1 MVFRGQAAG
10 VEGHRRSCL
19 PQAQDFAHKARHQ
32 FEEGTNMRKTFWL
45 AGVTVLALAN
55 PATAADSIKIGFVST
70 FSGPTA
76 VIGNDMRNSFELA
89 LDHMGRKMGGL
100 PVEVIYED
108 DGQKP
113 DVGKQK
119 TEKLVQSDHV
129 DFIAGYIWSNVL
141 LASLKTAVDSQT
153 FLISANAGP
162 SQLAGELCS
171 PYVFSTSWQN
181 DQTPEAM
188 GLYMNQKG
196 VKSVFLIGP
205 NYAAGKDMLAGVKSS
220 FKGQVLG
227 EEYTVWPS
235 QLDFSAELSKAKASK
250 AESIFVFYPGAA
262 GVQFLNQYVQAGLK
276 DQMPLYTAFT
286 IDELSLPLQKE
297 NALGIPGA
305 QEWVNDLP
313 NEQNKTFVADYR
325 KKYPGLR
332 PTYYGAQ
339 AYDAAQLINSAVVAV
354 KGDMSKKDAMKAEME
369 KADFKSLRGP
379 FKYGANHIP
388 IQNFYLQDVVKD
400 ADGALSLKTVS
411 TIVKD
416 NQDRFHDKCPMK

>member
-1 MVFRGQAAG
+1 M
-10 VEGHRRSCL
+10 
-19 PQAQDFAHKARHQ
+19 
-32 FEEGTNMRKTFWL
+32 KTAYLL
-45 AGVTVLALAN
+45 AGAAALALSS
-55 PATAADSIKIGFVST
+55 PALAGDTIKIGFVST

-89 LDHMGRKMGGL
+89 LDHLGRKMGGK

-119 TEKLVQSDHV
+119 TEKLVQSDKV

-153 FLISANAGP
+153 FMISANAGP

-181 DQTPEAM
+181 DQTPQAM

-205 NYAAGKDMLAGVKSS
+205 NYAAGKDMLAGVKST
-220 FKGQVLG
+220 FKGQVVG
-227 EEYTVWPS
+227 EEYTVWPT
-235 QLDFSAELSKAKASK
+235 QLDFSAELTKARNSG

-262 GVQFLNQYVQAGLK
+262 GVQFLNQYAQAGIK
-276 DQMPLYTAFT
+276 DKMPLYTAFT
-286 IDELSLPLQKE
+286 IDELSLPLQKD
-297 NALGIPGA
+297 NAIGVPGA

-313 NEQNKTFVADYR
+313 NEQNKTFVEDYH

-354 KGDMSKKDAMKAEME
+354 KGDTSNKEAMKAEME
-369 KADFKSLRGP
+369 KANFKSLRGG
-379 FKYGANHIP
+379 FKYGNNHIP
-388 IQNFYLQDVVKD
+388 IQNFYLQDVVKG
-400 ADGALSLKTVS
+400 ADGQLSLKTVA

-416 NQDRFHDKCPMK
+416 DQDRFHDKCPMK

>member
-1 MVFRGQAAG
+1 M
-10 VEGHRRSCL
+10 RS
-19 PQAQDFAHKARHQ
+19 A
-32 FEEGTNMRKTFWL
+32 FWL
-45 AGVTVLALAN
+45 AGAAALSLAN
-55 PATAADSIKIGFVST
+55 SAWAGDTIKIGFVST

-89 LDHMGRKMGGL
+89 LDHLGRKMDGK

-119 TEKLVQSDHV
+119 TEKLVQSDKV
-129 DFIAGYIWSNVL
+129 DFVVGYIWSNVL

-153 FLISANAGP
+153 FLVSANAGP
-162 SQLAGELCS
+162 SQLAGDLCS

-181 DQTPEAM
+181 DQTPAAM

-205 NYAAGKDMLAGVKSS
+205 NYAAGKDMLAGLKST
-220 FKGQVLG
+220 FKGEIKG

-235 QLDFSAELSKAKASK
+235 QLDFSAELSKARASG

-262 GVQFLNQYVQAGLK
+262 GVQFLNQYAQAGLK
-276 DQMPLYTAFT
+276 QQMPLYTAFT
-286 IDELSLPLQKE
+286 VDELSLPLQKD
-297 NALGIPGA
+297 NALGVPGA

-313 NEQNKTFVADYR
+313 NEQNKKFVEDYR

-339 AYDAAQLINSAVVAV
+339 AYDAAQLVNSAVVAV
-354 KGDMSKKDAMKAEME
+354 KGDTSKKDAMKAEME
-369 KADFKSLRGP
+369 KANFKSLRGS
-379 FKYGANHIP
+379 FKYGNNHIP

-400 ADGALSLKTVS
+400 DKGELSLKTVA

-416 NQDRFHDKCPMK
+416 DQDRFHDKCAMK